1 LSASSWSQRQIVEA
15 EASVTPRSTTSRCSS
30 VRVKRDSGRPWVA
43 GSSQA
48 IALTSATCS
57 GGKTARATRARLVA
71 QPVEALFAE
80 SSPPLRDDLRVAVE
94 PTGDLLVLH
103 PRGRVEDQARPLD
116 LAPRQRRR
124 PRTPLEL

>member
-1 LSASSWSQRQIVEA
+1 MA
-15 EASVTPRSTTSRCSS
+15 EEGGTLRPGATGSRCSS

-57 GGKTARATRARLVA
+57 GGETARATRARLVA
-71 QPVEALFAE
+71 QPIEALFAE
-80 SSPPLRDDLRVAVE
+80 SSPPLRDDLGVAVE

-103 PRGRVEDQARPLD
+103 PRGRVEDQAAALN
-116 LAPRQRRR
+116 LAPGQGRR
-124 PRTPLEL
+124 PRAPLEL